1 MLLTKNLTFIF
12 VLQVIC
18 TLTNVT
24 TIKPVSIVLKRNS
37 KVIILKLALC
47 ATTNMENPVIKS
59 HEDMERWQDQENE
72 KCEKLIASLSDED
85 EDKLETYH
93 AENCADGVLDDDL
106 YDNYQSWL
114 ETLNSEEILNI
125 IK

>member
-1 MLLTKNLTFIF
+1 
-12 VLQVIC
+12 
-18 TLTNVT
+18 
-24 TIKPVSIVLKRNS
+24 
-37 KVIILKLALC
+37 
-47 ATTNMENPVIKS
+47 MENPVIKS

-114 ETLNSEEILNI
+114 ETLNSEEILKI

>member
-1 MLLTKNLTFIF
+1 
-12 VLQVIC
+12 
-18 TLTNVT
+18 
-24 TIKPVSIVLKRNS
+24 
-37 KVIILKLALC
+37 
-47 ATTNMENPVIKS
+47 MENPVIKS
-59 HEDMERWQDQENE
+59 HEDMERWQDQEQE

-106 YDNYQSWL
+106 YDNFQSWL
-114 ETLNSEEILNI
+114 ETLNSEEILSI

>member
-1 MLLTKNLTFIF
+1 
-12 VLQVIC
+12 
-18 TLTNVT
+18 
-24 TIKPVSIVLKRNS
+24 
-37 KVIILKLALC
+37 
-47 ATTNMENPVIKS
+47 MENPVIKS

-93 AENCADGVLDDDL
+93 AENCADGVLDDEL
-106 YDNYQSWL
+106 YADYETWL
-114 ETLNSEEILNI
+114 ETLNSEEILSI